1 MNAKDSEKAPPPA
14 QECSQPTCGGL
25 MTSPRVLA
33 GTLKSPQPLA
43 V

>member
-1 MNAKDSEKAPPPA
+1 MNAKDSEKAPPA
-14 QECSQPTCGGL
+14 QERSQLTCGGS

-33 GTLKSPQPLA
+33 GTLKSPQPPA